1 MEQKTGEHT
10 RRIGVLQRE
19 VENARTTIS
28 LLRNLAAVLRRDL
41 NEARLRSGDT
51 EAPVPPVAAVESRDV
66 EAHGAA
72 PETAPETAAEAT
84 QGAAASA
91 PEAGATDAVPAGAAR
106 PHRKRITVSRRAAEH
121 LQFYYQDYLSIDR
134 RHIDREEAERLYEVL
149 KYLFAVLKKEGVVS
163 KEK

>member
-41 NEARLRSGDT
+41 NEARLRSGDR

-66 EAHGAA
+66 EARGAA
-72 PETAPETAAEAT
+72 PETAPEAVH
-84 QGAAASA
+84 GGAASA
-91 PEAGATDAVPAGAAR
+91 PAAETTDAAPAGAAR